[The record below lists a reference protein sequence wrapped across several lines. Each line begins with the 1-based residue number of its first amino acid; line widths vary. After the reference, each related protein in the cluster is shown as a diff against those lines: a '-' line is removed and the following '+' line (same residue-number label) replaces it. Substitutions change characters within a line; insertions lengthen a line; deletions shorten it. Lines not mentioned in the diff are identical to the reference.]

1 MDRMP
6 NSPERQIG
14 DRRNDKCCKM
24 EDAQSKP
31 NPSKKITSPIM
42 PVESLALDNG
52 DRVVPYKGLPRS
64 RKKKGRAC
72 PGPADIRRPK
82 LKGS

>member
-6 NSPERQIG
+6 HSPARRIG

-24 EDAQSKP
+24 IREDAQSKP

-42 PVESLALDNG
+42 PVETLALDNG
-52 DRVVPYKGLPRS
+52 DRVVPYTGLLR
-64 RKKKGRAC
+64 
-72 PGPADIRRPK
+72 
-82 LKGS
+82 L